1 MKVALVLLFGLFFFN
16 TSIGQ
21 QIDMELN
28 LLGYS
33 FTQNGEQLNW
43 KQLVAATESNFE
55 ANELIKIARSHNT
68 VSTITSAVGGVLI
81 GIPIGQSLSD
91 QDPNWTLAYI
101 GGGITLISFPF
112 TFSAFNKVNKG
123 VDDYNLSLQ
132 STSSFRNKAE
142 FDFIVNSNG
151 VGLSMRF

>member
-55 ANELIKIARSHNT
+55 ANELIKIARSHT